1 MKPKPPKPKLTKRE
15 KQALKFHLSLMVPI
29 TTTCSW
35 AIRGTKPNPQQVMF
49 L

>member
-15 KQALKFHLSLMVPI
+15 KESLKFHLSLMVPI
-29 TTTCSW
+29 ETSGGW
-35 AIRGTKPNPQQVMF
+35 AIRGTRVDSRVRLF